1 MRSSGVEGAYEIE
14 MFKRSH
20 HIYKLGLQLFD
31 MTKSVEE

>member
-1 MRSSGVEGAYEIE
+1 MRSSGVEGTCEIG

-20 HIYKLGLQLFD
+20 HVCKLRLQLFD